1 MGAMRVI
8 GLMSGTSADGMDA
21 ALVEW
26 PAGPAVRPFDLLGYQ
41 ETPIPPDL
49 RAEIHAMAAGQR
61 PSERILRDLLRLD
74 QLLGE
79 LFAEAARGVAR
90 AAGIELEQVDAI
102 ASHGQTIAHHPEV
115 GGSLQIG
122 NPALIAERTERPV
135 VADFRPGDLAAGGE
149 GAPLAPFFHHA
160 VLAEPS
166 ETRVVLNLG
175 GMANLTFLPRGGR
188 PEEVLAFDV
197 GPANSLIDGLVS
209 ELTAGKER
217 MDRDGCRASRGQV
230 DDAFLDRLLADEYF
244 ERSPPKSTGR
254 ERYGPQ
260 KVFDILSD
268 WQRRGVG
275 SEDDLI
281 ATVSALTVETVA
293 RACLQLIPEAQAGA
307 PRVERLIVGGG
318 GAFNAVLM
326 NGLKQALPGVMI
338 DNMDDH
344 GVPAAAAEAMAFS
357 LMGRNALRGEINHL
371 PLCTG
376 ARGPRVLGVRI
387 GV

>member
-1 MGAMRVI
+1 MRVI

-26 PAGPAVRPFDLLGYQ
+26 PAGPEAHPFRLLGYQ
-41 ETPIPPDL
+41 ETRIPPDL
-49 RAEIHAMAAGQR
+49 QTEIHALAAGER
-61 PSERILRDLLRLD
+61 PGESFLRDLLRLD
-74 QLLGE
+74 RLLGE
-79 LFAEAARGVAR
+79 QFAEAARGVAR
-90 AAGIELEQVDAI
+90 EAGIELEQVDAI

-122 NPALIAERTERPV
+122 SPAVIAERSECPV

-149 GAPLAPFFHHA
+149 GAPLAPFFHHM

-209 ELTAGKER
+209 ELTGGQAR
-217 MDRDGCRASRGQV
+217 MDLDGRRASQGQV
-230 DDAFLDRLLADEYF
+230 DQAFLSDLLADDYF
-244 ERSPPKSTGR
+244 DRIPPKSTGR

-260 KVFDILSD
+260 KVLDLLSN
-268 WQRRGVG
+268 WQQRGAG

-281 ATVSALTVETVA
+281 ATVAALTVESVA
-293 RACLQLIPEAQAGA
+293 RACLQLIPRVQPKA
-307 PRVERLIVGGG
+307 PRVERLVVGGG
-318 GAFNAVLM
+318 GAFNPVLM
-326 NGLKQALPGVMI
+326 NGLRQALPGVVV
-338 DNMDDH
+338 DRMDHH

-357 LMGRNALRGEINHL
+357 LMGRNALLGEVNHL

-376 ARGPRVLGVRI
+376 ARGARVLGVRV
-387 GV
+387 GG